1 MRPLLNAKGKYNLGT
16 SCMADSIDGTLV
28 IEFILFTNIFKDY
41 LKHKVYLLENFSSI
55 DCAW

>member
-1 MRPLLNAKGKYNLGT
+1 MYGGFNRWK
-16 SCMADSIDGTLV
+16 LV
-28 IEFILFTNIFKDY
+28 IELILLTNIFKDY